1 MKKKNIKYIGSAVA
15 AALLAAGSPIIINHV
30 VPTIVVKAA
39 GEILPPD
46 KAPAP
51 AKDMLTNFRNQFDDR
66 YISSTDSL
74 VAALQN
80 MINTDKGTSF
90 FYFNPQNPQYLYD
103 IQNNKGI
110 SGLKDRD
117 KVTELGTSPGYFG
130 TSDSWDLTDYYYRD
144 IKGYLSIT
152 VDGKN
157 SPETLTH
164 LGTNSND
171 SNDPNDPDSLA
182 QLAYEIKNKNI
193 KLPITVGVHLV
204 QSKDSKDGYGT
215 TYPQGSLYGVKSD
228 LTDFSFKVYSSK
240 FDITKD
246 TNQVSVSHGTSI
258 SDQNS
263 PLQSGND
270 SLSVTDNFSNLTS
283 DSEDMGRKAIYG
295 KHLFNS
301 ASAAL
306 GYAQSNTFD
315 PSDSTSKVEG
325 TVDKDGKA
333 VTGGPYYQ
341 TVSFK
346 LDNGKDK
353 AIEYMLSGADDDLT
367 GTVIQPYETYI
378 NGSDTQAKDGKD
390 YAFNRLT
397 NPTTKQNIGMLTIVR
412 PVVVEGT
419 IGSDLTNP
427 KVAIGSSA
435 SLTDNS
441 ILSDTSGDE
450 LKDESGNEIANNG
463 IEIDPTYYSD
473 NAAQNVAKDAVVDGK
488 FAKTGTYYRK
498 VIFTLASGSTKGL
511 TSTDGK
517 IDSVNNTVTFLQPVT
532 VQNGVSANIASP
544 GSTVGNP
551 VSGTTSDV
559 SGDTL
564 GNGTDETLIDP
575 SQGSNKGISFGT
587 DYYADDGNS
596 TYSDILDGKAKAEP
610 GVVDANNNFAKAGDY
625 LRTITFYLV
634 KGTIDTNNFEA
645 SGQTYSL
652 NTDNNTVT
660 YIQKVHIAPSANV
673 TKSIETVTVN
683 ITGQDAESVKN
694 LAATTNDTLGLK
706 NSAGDVTSLIDTTKN
721 DDGFTNGVK
730 FGTTYYTE
738 NSIDSSVGDL
748 NTADTTRYREITF
761 YLNKDITNIDFSNSG
776 VVASTSNTVT
786 FLQSISVKEGVKAD
800 ATATLKESN
809 VSADK
814 IAPTVMEGNNN
825 LIKSITYETSWYDTP
840 EEALNSDGTSIGSS
854 SHIYEPAGSKKLFG
868 LNGQAV
874 YRKVTITLNDGTS
887 LRDNIQFD
895 ANDMKYT
902 INGDTITYAQKVN
915 FISSTAEVTIPDKDV
930 SIGSVLSDSE
940 IKNTDDAGMSIDI
953 TGIFSIATSKPY
965 SFDDGAAVAYSGKFY
980 DSVDA
985 FNNGEVDDG
994 VVNNGNFA
1002 KSGSFYRE
1010 ITISLYDGWASGFDY
1025 NDPDSNFVSVDTT
1038 GNTVT
1043 YLQKVNVIAPTVT
1056 SSITAANASVGET
1069 ADNVSDNG
1077 TTDITTKTTLDD
1089 GTTQTSSIIDSTK
1102 TSYGNQYFTSA
1113 TNALSNT
1120 DGTEGPFTTA
1130 SATDPYYRRVTLTL
1144 ITGKL
1149 RDYNINGTSG
1159 TDYIDND
1166 DGTVTFAQPVMVGT
1180 AEVTPTLKGDVTVTS
1195 GEDISSEQ
1203 GEETNTIT
1211 GVNGTSLVDK
1221 VTFGD
1226 YYPADNDDKATALAD
1241 ILNGKTSATTDP
1253 VNGTVYGKAG
1263 AYYRTVILHL
1273 KKDALNSYTIKDAT
1287 DAQINKND
1295 NTVTYLQEVTV
1306 TVPKVTSKITGATAK
1321 VGETA
1326 GDLKGENNGTT
1337 DITLDDGTGSIID
1350 ATKTNYGNQYFTSA
1364 TNALNNINGTTDSF
1378 TAVTT
1383 PDKPYYRL
1391 VTLTLANGK
1400 PLRDYAING
1409 TSGTDYI
1416 DNGDGTVTFAQP
1428 VTVGTAEATP
1438 KLNGDVTVYSGSDV
1452 ASEQGKET
1460 NTITGINDT
1469 KLVDKVTFGD
1479 YYSADN
1485 TDEAAALVDI
1495 LSGKTSATTDP
1506 VNGTVYGKVGTYYRT
1521 VILHLTE
1528 GALNSYTINGATD
1541 TQINTND
1548 NTVTYLQKV
1557 TIAPIVTVPTVT
1569 SNMTGAKAKVGETVN
1584 HLTDDGAANITL
1596 DDGTGSSIIDSTKTS
1611 YGDQYFTSATNALN
1625 NIDGT
1630 TGAFTKVTTP
1640 GKPYYRLIT
1649 LTLANGKTLSDY
1661 KINGTS
1667 GTDYI
1672 DNGDGTV
1679 TFAQE
1684 VTVTAPTVTIPSVTS
1699 NITGAKA
1706 KVGETVNHL
1715 TDDGTA
1721 NITLS
1726 DGTSSIIDPAKTSY
1740 GDQYYTSA
1748 ANALNNINGIT
1759 GAFTTVTTPG
1769 KPYYRLVTLTLA
1781 NGKTLSDYKING
1793 TSGTDYIDN
1802 GDGTVTFA
1810 QEVTVTAPTVT
1821 VPSVMSN
1828 ITGAKAK
1835 VGDSVNKLTDNGT
1848 ADITLSDGTGSII
1861 DPAKTSYGDQ
1871 YFTSASDTLNNIN
1884 GTKDPFTTVT
1894 TPDKPYYRLVT
1905 VTLANGKSLSDYAL
1919 NGTSG
1924 TDYIDNGDGTVTFAQ
1939 EVTVNKADPIAATVN
1954 TDTVT
1959 STVGSSVST
1968 LPGVNDKYTVNK
1980 TDDKTLITSVAS
1992 AGAVYRSYDAGQL
2005 SDPVTS
2011 FDIAGKYYRVITFNA
2026 ADADKYSFAD
2036 SNVIS
2041 NENGIITYAQPI
2053 IVSEATV
2060 NPIAA
2065 TVNTDT
2071 VTSTVGSSVSTLP
2084 AVNGNYT
2091 VNKADDNQTITSTP
2105 IAGAVYKGYDAKT
2118 KELSNSVTS
2127 FDTEGTYYRIIT
2139 FEVANADKYSF
2150 ADGNVISNENGKI
2163 TYAQPITVN
2172 KATVDPIA
2180 AKVNIDTVT
2189 STVGNLISTLP
2200 VTNDKYILKT
2210 VDGKTIK
2217 SEASAETTVYK
2228 NYDVETKKLSDPVTG
2243 FDAVGK
2249 YYRVITF
2256 KVINDNDQY
2265 TFTDPNVISNK
2276 DGVVT
2281 YIQAIT
2287 VTAPEVTAA
2296 TVNIDKVTSTVGS
2309 LISTLPATNKNYT
2322 LTTADGKTIT
2332 STASAGTSVYKNYD
2346 ATTKKLS
2353 DSVTSFDTV
2362 GTYYRVITFKVADA
2376 DKYSFADGNI
2386 ISNENGVITYVQP
2399 ISVGQESGAKVSQA
2413 VTDTKNVKVDVN
2425 GDDSSLS
2432 SKVGYSLTDADGNSL
2447 IDAPTAVAGISFSPE
2462 YYIMKDNTLT
2472 PATSSDAHDY
2482 TISKKGTYYRRVIF
2496 KVSANTIANY
2506 DFSAIKGE
2514 VNKTDSTVSFLQKID
2529 ASTNPATATI
2539 TSPSVNYD
2547 TSSDAASLKDPTGVT
2562 LKDDKGDTINSG
2574 NPTFSGIF
2582 STKENAQNAT
2592 SDNGNV
2598 TGDLKEGSY
2607 YQRVTFPLAENDNNA
2622 YDFGDGIVSQDGKS
2636 VTYIREITVKPSTGG
2651 GSNTGGNTGNNT
2663 GNNNAGTGDEDDWTY
2678 YYDNYGVVTTKT
2690 GQDSYQLNNRAN
2702 EAIENRELAKDT
2714 SWKTDQYRTNRAGVK
2729 QYRVATNEWIDSNDV
2744 YFAEKST
2751 GDEDDWTYYYDS
2763 YGVVK
2768 TKADQNSYQL
2778 NNRAN
2783 EMIKNREL
2791 GKNTSWKTDQYRTN
2805 RAGVKQY
2812 RVATNE
2818 WIDSR
2823 DVYLIDNEDDWTY
2836 YKDAGVVRT
2845 VIGQDYYSLKNWT
2858 NETVKNRALIK
2869 QSSWKT
2875 DQYRTNRAGVKQY
2888 HVATNEWI
2896 DSHDV
2901 TFIKDIKGIVNV
2913 DETSSYYTVYNIDR
2927 EVVTNRALK
2936 KDTSWLTDR
2945 QAIDPAGNVYYRV
2958 ATNEW
2963 IKQVKGVYLDTNAW
2977 YK

>member
-809 VSADK
+809 VKSGKSATSKASADK

-1640 GKPYYRLIT
+1640 GKPYY
-1649 LTLANGKTLSDY
+1649 
-1661 KINGTS
+1661 
-1667 GTDYI
+1667 
-1672 DNGDGTV
+1672 
-1679 TFAQE
+1679 
-1684 VTVTAPTVTIPSVTS
+1684 
-1699 NITGAKA
+1699 
-1706 KVGETVNHL
+1706 
-1715 TDDGTA
+1715 
-1721 NITLS
+1721 
-1726 DGTSSIIDPAKTSY
+1726 
-1740 GDQYYTSA
+1740 
-1748 ANALNNINGIT
+1748 
-1759 GAFTTVTTPG
+1759 
-1769 KPYYRLVTLTLA
+1769 
-1781 NGKTLSDYKING
+1781 
-1793 TSGTDYIDN
+1793 
-1802 GDGTVTFA
+1802 
-1810 QEVTVTAPTVT
+1810 
-1821 VPSVMSN
+1821 
-1828 ITGAKAK
+1828 
-1835 VGDSVNKLTDNGT
+1835 
-1848 ADITLSDGTGSII
+1848 
-1861 DPAKTSYGDQ
+1861 
-1871 YFTSASDTLNNIN
+1871 
-1884 GTKDPFTTVT
+1884 
-1894 TPDKPYYRLVT
+1894 
-1905 VTLANGKSLSDYAL
+1905 
-1919 NGTSG
+1919 
-1924 TDYIDNGDGTVTFAQ
+1924 
-1939 EVTVNKADPIAATVN
+1939 
-1954 TDTVT
+1954 
-1959 STVGSSVST
+1959 
-1968 LPGVNDKYTVNK
+1968 
-1980 TDDKTLITSVAS
+1980 
-1992 AGAVYRSYDAGQL
+1992 
-2005 SDPVTS
+2005 
-2011 FDIAGKYYRVITFNA
+2011 
-2026 ADADKYSFAD
+2026 
-2036 SNVIS
+2036 
-2041 NENGIITYAQPI
+2041 
-2053 IVSEATV
+2053 
-2060 NPIAA
+2060 
-2065 TVNTDT
+2065 
-2071 VTSTVGSSVSTLP
+2071 
-2084 AVNGNYT
+2084 
-2091 VNKADDNQTITSTP
+2091 
-2105 IAGAVYKGYDAKT
+2105 
-2118 KELSNSVTS
+2118 
-2127 FDTEGTYYRIIT
+2127 
-2139 FEVANADKYSF
+2139 
-2150 ADGNVISNENGKI
+2150 
-2163 TYAQPITVN
+2163 
-2172 KATVDPIA
+2172 
-2180 AKVNIDTVT
+2180 
-2189 STVGNLISTLP
+2189 
-2200 VTNDKYILKT
+2200 
-2210 VDGKTIK
+2210 
-2217 SEASAETTVYK
+2217 
-2228 NYDVETKKLSDPVTG
+2228 
-2243 FDAVGK
+2243 
-2249 YYRVITF
+2249 
-2256 KVINDNDQY
+2256 
-2265 TFTDPNVISNK
+2265 
-2276 DGVVT
+2276 
-2281 YIQAIT
+2281 
-2287 VTAPEVTAA
+2287 
-2296 TVNIDKVTSTVGS
+2296 
-2309 LISTLPATNKNYT
+2309 
-2322 LTTADGKTIT
+2322 
-2332 STASAGTSVYKNYD
+2332 
-2346 ATTKKLS
+2346 
-2353 DSVTSFDTV
+2353 
-2362 GTYYRVITFKVADA
+2362 
-2376 DKYSFADGNI
+2376 
-2386 ISNENGVITYVQP
+2386 
-2399 ISVGQESGAKVSQA
+2399 
-2413 VTDTKNVKVDVN
+2413 
-2425 GDDSSLS
+2425 
-2432 SKVGYSLTDADGNSL
+2432 
-2447 IDAPTAVAGISFSPE
+2447 
-2462 YYIMKDNTLT
+2462 
-2472 PATSSDAHDY
+2472 
-2482 TISKKGTYYRRVIF
+2482 
-2496 KVSANTIANY
+2496 
-2506 DFSAIKGE
+2506 
-2514 VNKTDSTVSFLQKID
+2514 
-2529 ASTNPATATI
+2529 
-2539 TSPSVNYD
+2539 
-2547 TSSDAASLKDPTGVT
+2547 
-2562 LKDDKGDTINSG
+2562 
-2574 NPTFSGIF
+2574 
-2582 STKENAQNAT
+2582 
-2592 SDNGNV
+2592 
-2598 TGDLKEGSY
+2598 
-2607 YQRVTFPLAENDNNA
+2607 
-2622 YDFGDGIVSQDGKS
+2622 
-2636 VTYIREITVKPSTGG
+2636 
-2651 GSNTGGNTGNNT
+2651 
-2663 GNNNAGTGDEDDWTY
+2663 
-2678 YYDNYGVVTTKT
+2678 
-2690 GQDSYQLNNRAN
+2690 
-2702 EAIENRELAKDT
+2702 
-2714 SWKTDQYRTNRAGVK
+2714 
-2729 QYRVATNEWIDSNDV
+2729 
-2744 YFAEKST
+2744 
-2751 GDEDDWTYYYDS
+2751 
-2763 YGVVK
+2763 
-2768 TKADQNSYQL
+2768 
-2778 NNRAN
+2778 
-2783 EMIKNREL
+2783 
-2791 GKNTSWKTDQYRTN
+2791 
-2805 RAGVKQY
+2805 
-2812 RVATNE
+2812 
-2818 WIDSR
+2818 
-2823 DVYLIDNEDDWTY
+2823 
-2836 YKDAGVVRT
+2836 
-2845 VIGQDYYSLKNWT
+2845 
-2858 NETVKNRALIK
+2858 
-2869 QSSWKT
+2869 
-2875 DQYRTNRAGVKQY
+2875 
-2888 HVATNEWI
+2888 
-2896 DSHDV
+2896 
-2901 TFIKDIKGIVNV
+2901 
-2913 DETSSYYTVYNIDR
+2913 
-2927 EVVTNRALK
+2927 
-2936 KDTSWLTDR
+2936 
-2945 QAIDPAGNVYYRV
+2945 
-2958 ATNEW
+2958 
-2963 IKQVKGVYLDTNAW
+2963 
-2977 YK
+2977 